1 MHETARDPWRLDGR
15 WIVITGGSKGIG
27 LGVAHEL
34 LRRGAHVGIIARDPE
49 ALETAH
55 RELESAAPAGAEV
68 ASFRADTADEHDIA
82 RLDGELAGR
91 IPVLHGFVANAGT
104 GGLTSFLDLEVA
116 EWDRI
121 MRVNLRGTFLATQLA
136 ARRMIAGREADPDGD
151 RSILVMSSVRAAQF
165 RPGTLPYS
173 CTKAA
178 LNQFVRAVA
187 IELAPHRI
195 RVNAVAPGM
204 TVTPLMLERTPDV
217 EEIAARRIP
226 FGRAGQPADV
236 AQASAYLLSEA
247 AAFVTGANLAVD
259 GGEALL

>member
-1 MHETARDPWRLDGR
+1 MTPDPWRLDGR
-15 WIVITGGSKGIG
+15 WIVVTGGSKGIG
-27 LGVAHEL
+27 RGIAAEL
-34 LRRGAHVGIIARDPE
+34 LARGAHVGIVARDPDGL
-49 ALETAH
+49 ATAE
-55 RELESAAPAGAEV
+55 RELASAAPAGAQV
-68 ASFRADTADEHDIA
+68 AAFQADTGDADAVAGLET
-82 RLDGELAGR
+82 RLRER
-91 IPVLHGFVANAGT
+91 IPVLDGFVANAGT
-104 GGLTSFLDLEVA
+104 GGLTSFLDLDVV

-121 MRVNLRGTFLATQLA
+121 MRVNLRGTFLVSQLA
-136 ARRMIAGREADPDGD
+136 ARLMIAGRDADPDGD
-151 RSILVMSSVRAAQF
+151 RSILVVSSVRANQF

-217 EEIAARRIP
+217 ESIAAQRIP
-226 FGRAGQPADV
+226 FGRAGQPVDV
-236 AQASAYLLSEA
+236 AQASAYLLSGA
-247 AAFVTGANLAVD
+247 AGFITGANLAVD